1 VAAITKLGLGTLGLV
16 LVPASGSDTAPEP
29 IAEPVQVT
37 ELATGEQDAPV
48 EIAVGDNG
56 GRGVQV
62 VFREIV
68 LAPGG
73 RTGEHCH
80 HGQLV
85 AVVEQGELTHY
96 APVYPDGVHVY
107 GDGDAIIEGA
117 DYVHEGVNEGAEDVV
132 LLVTYLIEEGEPLA
146 ETDLRR
152 CADARSSR

>member
-1 VAAITKLGLGTLGLV
+1 LANLGIGTLGV
-16 LVPASGSDTAPEP
+16 VTLVPASGSDTVPEP
-29 IAEPVQVT
+29 VAEAVHVT
-37 ELATGEQDAPV
+37 ELAAGEQDAPV
-48 EIAVGDNG
+48 DISVGEG
-56 GRGVQV
+56 GAGGVQV

-85 AVVEQGELTHY
+85 AVVEHGELTHY
-96 APVYPDGVHVY
+96 APVYPSGVHVY
-107 GDGDAIIEGA
+107 REGDSIIEGA
-117 DYVHEGVNEGAEDVV
+117 GYVHEGVNEGHEDVV

-152 CADARSSR
+152 CADSAVGR